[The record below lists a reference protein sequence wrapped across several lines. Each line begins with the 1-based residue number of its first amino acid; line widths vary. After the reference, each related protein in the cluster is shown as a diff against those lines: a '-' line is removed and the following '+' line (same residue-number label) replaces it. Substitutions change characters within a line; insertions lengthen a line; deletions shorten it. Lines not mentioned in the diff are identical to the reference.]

1 MNIINFFSTEKNSIF
16 VLTHGIW
23 NEKQIIDT
31 KLIKI
36 DSVISFLNFF
46 ICEVY
51 LDYVCLDNKILLL
64 KEMFFEY
71 IEK

>member
-1 MNIINFFSTEKNSIF
+1 M
-16 VLTHGIW
+16 
-23 NEKQIIDT
+23 
-31 KLIKI
+31 
-36 DSVISFLNFF
+36 DSVLSFLNFF

-51 LDYVCLDNKILLL
+51 LDNVSLDNKILLL

>member
-31 KLIKI
+31 KLIKM

-46 ICEVY
+46 ICEV
-51 LDYVCLDNKILLL
+51 
-64 KEMFFEY
+64 
-71 IEK
+71 